1 MAALPVR
8 RSPSRRSPSAVAS
21 QRGRGREGEGGR
33 GRPGWMPRGKKGR
46 REGGSARAPCAATVS
61 SAPLVGPSIHPA
73 GGNVRGARGC
83 HSRRRTRTRSAT
95 TAAACVGLV
104 VHITLENRPI
114 RPTKSH
120 LILPTATAAVR
131 ASADRPAT
139 IASFLSFLPSFQ
151 TRRGHR
157 RRRWRGHRIRLQ
169 TAGRNSLS
177 PFNHRARS
185 LARAWLHWDS

>member
-21 QRGRGREGEGGR
+21 QRGRGRER
-33 GRPGWMPRGKKGR
+33 RRQRSTWMDAT

-73 GGNVRGARGC
+73 GGNVHGARGC
-83 HSRRRTRTRSAT
+83 HSRRRTRTMSAT

-104 VHITLENRPI
+104 VHISLENRPI

-120 LILPTATAAVR
+120 LIFPTATAAVR
-131 ASADRPAT
+131 RSTCRDR
-139 IASFLSFLPSFQ
+139 FLSLIPSFIPDE
-151 TRRGHR
+151 TGTSKFAMEGAPHSPPD
-157 RRRWRGHRIRLQ
+157 
-169 TAGRNSLS
+169 GRSHFTLT
-177 PFNHRARS
+177 
-185 LARAWLHWDS
+185 L